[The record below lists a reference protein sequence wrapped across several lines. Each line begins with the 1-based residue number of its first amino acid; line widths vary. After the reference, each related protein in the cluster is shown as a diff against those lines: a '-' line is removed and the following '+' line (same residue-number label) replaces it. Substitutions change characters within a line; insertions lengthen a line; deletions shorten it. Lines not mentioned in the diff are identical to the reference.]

1 MQVKFIAYP
10 VRVLGPG
17 KRIGIWTTGCN
28 RRCPYC
34 TSPSLWEFDDD
45 LDVPV
50 DNLIKQIENYKKEN
64 VVDGIVISGGEPFL
78 QKDLIVLLEKLRELQ
93 IDDILVYTGYLLK
106 EIKQEFDNYEEYLKN
121 IDVLIDGPYVD
132 DLNDGKNLRGSS
144 NQNVIVFNEKLKA
157 KYDSYLK
164 EKREYQIKQLNDMET
179 LLIGL
184 PFKDAF
190 KEVKRK

>member
-1 MQVKFIAYP
+1 M
-10 VRVLGPG
+10 
-17 KRIGIWTTGCN
+17 
-28 RRCPYC
+28 
-34 TSPSLWEFDDD
+34 
-45 LDVPV
+45 
-50 DNLIKQIENYKKEN
+50 
-64 VVDGIVISGGEPFL
+64 
-78 QKDLIVLLEKLRELQ
+78 
-93 IDDILVYTGYLLK
+93 LK

-184 PFKDAF
+184 PYKDAF